1 MNRRKLLGMMGASGA
16 ALLIPSQ
23 VYALAAP
30 RSYFVS
36 GSGSDGNDGLTSATP
51 LRSLQAASDRALP
64 GDTVLAM
71 NGDYTNPYNGTDI
84 LTIRNPG
91 AAGAPITYRNFPGHR
106 PRVVVGKHN
115 WQGILI
121 QASYI
126 TVEGF
131 EVAGNA
137 AAITYAY
144 ALSQK
149 DNWGNAATSAN
160 GLFADGRKAGTL
172 RNIVMRNNT
181 VHHMPGGG
189 LSAIACD
196 YVTIEDNKVHSCGWW
211 SPYQCSGISVYSSR
225 NAGFATAGYR
235 TIVRRNES
243 FNNENYI
250 PYFGGTV
257 ITDGNGIIIDDN
269 KNTQHPGVPAY
280 TGRTLVENNLCY
292 NNGGTGMHAFLSANV
307 DFINNTA
314 YFNNRCPQLDNGEI
328 IASRS
333 ASVRFHNN
341 ILHARTGKK
350 CQTHYGNAGVT
361 FDSNIYYNGSTAVRG
376 ATDIVA
382 DPKFVKAS
390 LIPAEAD
397 FRTVLASP
405 ATGSGTP
412 DLAPDEDKD
421 LRPRPS
427 GIGFDRGAY
436 QLTITNDLTAP
447 VVTIAAGTASGL
459 LRGGLPGGLGT
470 SAVPG
475 QIVRVAAT
483 AADESGVKQVNFY
496 VNGKFVKSSTGPAYV
511 FDFMKPA
518 SGKTSTI
525 LAKATDNAGNTGTSN
540 KIVI

>member
-1 MNRRKLLGMMGASGA
+1 MNRRNLLGMMGASA
-16 ALLIPSQ
+16 AAMLIPSDA
-23 VYALAAP
+23 YALATP
-30 RSYFVS
+30 RNHFVS

-71 NGDYTNPYNGTDI
+71 NGNYTNPYNGTDI
-84 LTIRNPG
+84 LTIRNSG
-91 AAGAPITYRNFPGHR
+91 VAGAPITYRNFPGHH
-106 PRVVVGKHN
+106 PRVVVGAHN

-160 GLFADGRKAGTL
+160 GLFADGRKIGTL
-172 RNIVMRNNT
+172 RNIIMRNNI

-196 YVTIEDNKVHSCGWW
+196 YVTIAANKVHSCGWW

-225 NAGFATAGYR
+225 NADSAAGYR

-243 FNNENYI
+243 YNNENYI
-250 PYFGGTV
+250 PYFGGAA

-280 TGRTLVENNLCY
+280 TGHTLVENNLCY
-292 NNGGTGMHAFLSANV
+292 DNGGTGMHTYLSANV
-307 DFINNTA
+307 DFVNNTA

-333 ASVRFHNN
+333 VSVRFHNN
-341 ILHARTGKK
+341 ILFARTGKK
-350 CQTHYGNAGVT
+350 CQTYHGNTGVT
-361 FDSNIYYNGSTAVRG
+361 FDSNIYYNGSTVVR
-376 ATDIVA
+376 APTDIVA

-390 LIPAEAD
+390 RNPAEAD

-405 ATGSGTP
+405 AIGSGTSE
-412 DLAPDEDKD
+412 LAPGEDKD

-427 GIGFDRGAY
+427 GLGFDRGAY
-436 QLTITNDLTAP
+436 QLTITNDLAAP
-447 VVTIAAGTASGL
+447 AVTIAASVASGL
-459 LRGGLPGGLGT
+459 LRGGPRYGVGR
-470 SAVPG
+470 SALPG
-475 QIVRVAAT
+475 QIVRITAT
-483 AADESGVKQVNFY
+483 ATDESGVKQVNFY
-496 VNGKFVKSSTGPAYV
+496 VNGKFAKSSIGPSYV
-511 FDFMKPA
+511 FDFTKPA
-518 SGKTSTI
+518 SSKGSTI
-525 LAKATDNAGNTGTSN
+525 IAKATDNAGNTGTSN
-540 KIVI
+540 KIVL